1 MEWGGTMWLL
11 TQGNL
16 AFSARE
22 PSTTIVARGVY
33 RWLLIAFV
41 CIGFHSYFQLLFALE
56 PLVLV
61 LPFAARAVLF
71 ALRVRRLS
79 TLEFVF

>member
-22 PSTTIVARGVY
+22 PSDTIVSRGVY

-41 CIGFHSYFQLLFALE
+41 CIGFHFFVQLLFSLE
-56 PLVLV
+56 LLVFA
-61 LPFAARAVLF
+61 LPFAARVSRACLLSQVLG
-71 ALRVRRLS
+71 
-79 TLEFVF
+79 